1 MGSNKALLLLA
12 LLVALVLV
20 VSASRDLAQ
29 TSAEKENGVTT
40 TETSNVGG
48 LDDAKYGGYQGGN
61 GGYGGYQGGN
71 GGRGGYGG
79 GNPGYGGGR
88 GGGCYY
94 GCCRRFN
101 YGRGCRRCC
110 AYAGEAVEAAEP

>member
-1 MGSNKALLLLA
+1 MSSNKAFLLLA

-20 VSASRDLAQ
+20 VAASRDLAQ

-40 TETSNVGG
+40 ASSNVGG
-48 LDDAKYGGYQGGN
+48 IDDAKYGGYGGP
-61 GGYGGYQGGN
+61 GGGYQGGN

-79 GNPGYGGGR
+79 GNPGYGGGGG

-94 GCCRRFN
+94 GCCRRPN

-110 AYAGEAVEAAEP
+110 SYAGEAVDSAEP

>member
-71 GGRGGYGG
+71 GGRGG
-79 GNPGYGGGR
+79 
-88 GGGCYY
+88 CYY

>member
-12 LLVALVLV
+12 LFVALVLV
-20 VSASRDLAQ
+20 VSASTPSRDLAE

-40 TETSNVGG
+40 ESSNNVGG

-61 GGYGGYQGGN
+61 GGGYQG
-71 GGRGGYGG
+71 
-79 GNPGYGGGR
+79 GGGR
-88 GGGCYY
+88 GGGRGGRCYH
-94 GCCRRFN
+94 GCCRRYN

-110 AYAGEAVEAAEP
+110 SYAGEAVDSAEP